1 MKPLVLVIED
11 DPQIRRFLRATLTAE
26 DYQFHEALTAAEGI
40 AQAAARQP
48 DLILLDI
55 GIPNLN
61 GIEAAKRIREVD
73 PGTRIVF
80 LTQNSDKDVIRA
92 ALGTGAQGYVLKTDA
107 GAELLPAVA
116 AVLGGDVFVSSG
128 IKRELPCDA
137 EEW

>member
-1 MKPLVLVIED
+1 M
-11 DPQIRRFLRATLTAE
+11 LRGHAELQVVGEAADGWEAVQKARTLK
-26 DYQFHEALTAAEGI
+26 
-40 AQAAARQP
+40 P

-73 PGTRIVF
+73 PATRIVF